1 MTPVNVA
8 NIINMLA
15 TTFQIASI
23 TQTPITP
30 FEIEVYNEIR
40 DILQNLQDV
49 HSSFEHDYVLDFADP
64 SEPHGAQVVEYITP
78 AEKEEDE
85 DSFEY
90 KECLVDDEG
99 GKVDL
104 SYKRKAVQ
112 FWKSGKKARRTLTSV
127 QNSFRKVKSLQQLYR
142 WEASVEKGGTNADKV
157 TFITE
162 YVLQKFEEACD
173 RKSIVHDMNLR
184 LWALEAKEQVDLS
197 EFKQVDVFFH
207 HYT

>member
-1 MTPVNVA
+1 MTTVNVA

-30 FEIEVYNEIR
+30 FEIEVHNEIR

-49 HSSFEHDYVLDFADP
+49 RSSFEHDYVLDFADP
-64 SEPHGAQVVEYITP
+64 SEPHGAQIVEYIMP
-78 AEKEEDE
+78 AEKEEE

-90 KECLVDDEG
+90 EECIVDDED

-104 SYKRKAVQ
+104 SYKRKAVE
-112 FWKSGKKARRTLTSV
+112 FWKSRKKARRTLTSV
-127 QNSFRKVKSLQQLYR
+127 QNSFHKVKSLQQLYR
-142 WEASVEKGGTNADKV
+142 WEASVEKGGTNADKF

-184 LWALEAKEQVDLS
+184 LWALEAKEQMDLP